1 MGDPMSAATMPQ
13 TYQNPSELVEISYRK
28 VIARALADELA
39 ADERVVFLGEDV
51 GVAGGAFK
59 TTEGL
64 KEQFGDRVRD
74 TPISEQ
80 AIVGTAIG
88 AALMGLRPVAEIMFA
103 DFAGVCFD
111 QIANSLAKYRYTSG
125 GQANVP
131 VTIRMANGAG
141 SGFGPQHSQGSENW
155 FLNIPGLKIV
165 VPATVEDLY
174 GLLRSAIRDDD
185 PVLFFEHKNLFGIKG
200 LIPAIADDRY
210 LIPLGV
216 ADVVRTGSDITIVAT
231 QQMRHRAV
239 TAAAELAERGISAEV
254 IDPRTLVP
262 FDLAAV
268 ATSVRKT
275 SRLLV
280 VQEGP
285 PDGGWGAT
293 LVSRISSEHF
303 ELLDAPPTLLASDPT
318 PVPYSTPM
326 EAAWLPDAARISAEA
341 QRLTAY

>member
-1 MGDPMSAATMPQ
+1 MTTHTPTTAPASPA
-13 TYQNPSELVEISYRK
+13 SELVQINYRK

-39 ADERVVFLGEDV
+39 ADPTVVFLGEDV

-59 TTEGL
+59 ATDGL
-64 KEQFGDRVRD
+64 KARFGDRVRD

-80 AIVGTAIG
+80 AIVGTAVG

-111 QIANSLAKYRYTSG
+111 QIVNTLAKYRYTTG
-125 GQANVP
+125 GQARVP
-131 VTIRMANGAG
+131 VTIRMSNGAG
-141 SGFGPQHSQGSENW
+141 SGFGPQHSQAAENW

-165 VPATVEDLY
+165 VPGTVADLY

-185 PVLFFEHKNLFGIKG
+185 PVLVFEHKNLFAIKG
-200 LIPAIADDRY
+200 EVPAEPDDGY
-210 LIPLGV
+210 LVPIGV
-216 ADVVRTGSDITIVAT
+216 ADVVRAGTDLTVVAG

-239 TAAAELAERGISAEV
+239 EAAQTLAARGISAEV

-262 FDLAAV
+262 FDDEAVRVSLA
-268 ATSVRKT
+268 KT

-285 PDGGWGAT
+285 PDGGWGASLIARVT
-293 LVSRISSEHF
+293 SQHF
-303 ELLDAPPTLLASDPT
+303 ELLDAAPVLLASDPT
-318 PVPYSTPM
+318 PVPYSAPL
-326 EAAWLPDAARISAEA
+326 EDASLPDADRIVAAA
-341 QRLTAY
+341 QRLASY